1 MHTNTSGSADVD
13 VIDVHDIG
21 DVGDGGGAGGT
32 GETGGI
38 GGAVAPWAV
47 RPYSLPVER
56 VAVDSLC
63 SADSPRLVGE
73 NVEHIRVLAESGAD
87 LPPILVH
94 RPTMRV
100 VDGMHRLRATALR
113 GEREI
118 AVRFLDGPEP
128 DVFVVAVRANTT
140 HGLPLTRA
148 DRNAAAT
155 RIIRSHPQWSDRMIA
170 SFAGLS
176 PKTVGS
182 IRRRLGDDLPAA
194 PVRIGRDGRTRPVDG
209 SGARSATGEFIRAH
223 PDATLRQIAGAAGV
237 SRSTARDVRR
247 RLELEEGEPGVP
259 MQRSPVFRSL
269 PHPGRGAGAG
279 IAGAEP
285 GSVTGTGSGSGA
297 GAGARAGTG
306 AVAVPVRGAVGSVAP
321 TVTSAASV
329 PSAAPAMP
337 ATSGTSTTSATAAV
351 SARLVPGPAEGT
363 GAGAGGVAVTAV
375 PGTGAGTTGTGTGT
389 GAGGSSGAGAAE
401 LIPILKRDPSI
412 RFTDSGRLLLRLLDA
427 ATLPQD
433 EWSRLIE
440 SLPAHCVDMVAHVAR
455 ACGEVW
461 LNVAQEVDSRAALQS
476 PG

>member
-1 MHTNTSGSADVD
+1 MHAK
-13 VIDVHDIG
+13 
-21 DVGDGGGAGGT
+21 
-32 GETGGI
+32 EKK
-38 GGAVAPWAV
+38 PWEI
-47 RPYSLPVER
+47 RPHSLPVER
-56 VAVDSLC
+56 IAVDLLW

-73 NVEHIRVLAESGAD
+73 NADHIRVLAEAGSD

-100 VDGMHRLRATALR
+100 IDGMHRLRATVLR

-118 AVRFLDGPEP
+118 AVRFLDGYES
-128 DVFVVAVRANTT
+128 DVFVVAVQANTT

-155 RIIRSHPQWSDRMIA
+155 RIIQSHPQWSDRMIA

-194 PVRIGRDGRTRPVDG
+194 PVRIGRDGRTRPVD
-209 SGARSATGEFIRAH
+209 SSVARAATGEFIRTH

-247 RLELEEGEPGVP
+247 RLVEGEGEGEGE
-259 MQRSPVFRSL
+259 R
-269 PHPGRGAGAG
+269 
-279 IAGAEP
+279 
-285 GSVTGTGSGSGA
+285 
-297 GAGARAGTG
+297 
-306 AVAVPVRGAVGSVAP
+306 VAVVAGVRGGGPYRRPQNAPGTPGAPDASDLSVATAP
-321 TVTSAASV
+321 ANPAATNPVAASL
-329 PSAAPAMP
+329 S
-337 ATSGTSTTSATAAV
+337 V
-351 SARLVPGPAEGT
+351 SARVA
-363 GAGAGGVAVTAV
+363 AGAADAVDAAHTVDTAV
-375 PGTGAGTTGTGTGT
+375 
-389 GAGGSSGAGAAE
+389 SSGARMATTASAAGASADVGSAAE

-427 ATLPQD
+427 ATLPPD

-440 SLPAHCVDMVAHVAR
+440 SVPAHCVDMVANVAR

-461 LNVAQEVDSRAALQS
+461 LNVAQEVDGRAARR
-476 PG
+476 

>member
-1 MHTNTSGSADVD
+1 M
-13 VIDVHDIG
+13 
-21 DVGDGGGAGGT
+21 
-32 GETGGI
+32 
-38 GGAVAPWAV
+38 W
-47 RPYSLPVER
+47 
-56 VAVDSLC
+56 

-73 NVEHIRVLAESGAD
+73 NADHIRVLAEAGSD

-100 VDGMHRLRATALR
+100 IDGMHRLRATVLR

-118 AVRFLDGPEP
+118 AVRFLDGYES
-128 DVFVVAVRANTT
+128 DVFVVAVQANTT

-155 RIIRSHPQWSDRMIA
+155 RIIQSHPQWSDRMIA

-194 PVRIGRDGRTRPVDG
+194 PVRIGRDGRTRPVD
-209 SGARSATGEFIRAH
+209 SSVARAATGEFIRTH

-247 RLELEEGEPGVP
+247 RLAEGETGDGAAVVAGV
-259 MQRSPVFRSL
+259 R
-269 PHPGRGAGAG
+269 AGAG
-279 IAGAEP
+279 RHLQSQSQRQPKGVPGAP
-285 GSVTGTGSGSGA
+285 DASGA
-297 GAGARAGTG
+297 PGLSVVGE
-306 AVAVPVRGAVGSVAP
+306 VPVGAS
-321 TVTSAASV
+321 
-329 PSAAPAMP
+329 
-337 ATSGTSTTSATAAV
+337 TAARSALAVSV
-351 SARLVPGPAEGT
+351 SAR
-363 GAGAGGVAVTAV
+363 VTADAAAAV
-375 PGTGAGTTGTGTGT
+375 DTAHTTD
-389 GAGGSSGAGAAE
+389 APVSSGARTTTTTPAETGSAAD

-427 ATLPQD
+427 ATLPPD

-440 SLPAHCVDMVAHVAR
+440 SVPAHCVDMVANVAR

-461 LNVAQEVDSRAALQS
+461 LNVAQEVDSRAAQR
-476 PG
+476 

>member
-1 MHTNTSGSADVD
+1 MYAK
-13 VIDVHDIG
+13 
-21 DVGDGGGAGGT
+21 
-32 GETGGI
+32 EKK
-38 GGAVAPWAV
+38 PWEI
-47 RPYSLPVER
+47 RPHSLPVER
-56 VAVDSLC
+56 IAVDQLW

-73 NVEHIRVLAESGAD
+73 NADHIRVLAEAGSD

-100 VDGMHRLRATALR
+100 IDGMHRLRATVLR

-118 AVRFLDGPEP
+118 AVRFLDGYES
-128 DVFVVAVRANTT
+128 DVFVVAVQANTT

-155 RIIRSHPQWSDRMIA
+155 RIIQSHPQWSDRMIA

-194 PVRIGRDGRTRPVDG
+194 PVRIGRDGRTRPVD
-209 SGARSATGEFIRAH
+209 SSVARAATGEFIRTH

-247 RLELEEGEPGVP
+247 RLAEGETGDGAAVVAGV
-259 MQRSPVFRSL
+259 R
-269 PHPGRGAGAG
+269 AGAG
-279 IAGAEP
+279 RHLQPQSQRQPKGVPGAP
-285 GSVTGTGSGSGA
+285 DASGA
-297 GAGARAGTG
+297 PGLSVVGEAPVGA
-306 AVAVPVRGAVGSVAP
+306 S
-321 TVTSAASV
+321 
-329 PSAAPAMP
+329 
-337 ATSGTSTTSATAAV
+337 TAARSALTVSV
-351 SARLVPGPAEGT
+351 SAR
-363 GAGAGGVAVTAV
+363 VTADAAAAV
-375 PGTGAGTTGTGTGT
+375 DTAHTTDATV
-389 GAGGSSGAGAAE
+389 SSGARTTTTTPAETGSAAD

-427 ATLPQD
+427 ATLPPD

-440 SLPAHCVDMVAHVAR
+440 SVPAHCVDMVANVAR

-461 LNVAQEVDSRAALQS
+461 LNVAQEVDSRAAQR
-476 PG
+476 